1 MRRAQED
8 DRLNQRYGKA
18 LESEHTGEYV
28 AISDDGRVLLGNNDV
43 ALALESVSR
52 FGPGRFALRW
62 IGRDAEMSW
71 RRPLR

>member
-52 FGPGRFALRW
+52 ETAAKIAW
-62 IGRDAEMSW
+62 
-71 RRPLR
+71 